1 VTGKR
6 AGQQQLTMS
15 QEVSKENVQAAS
27 NFHPYHVTN
36 KDSTYFDSYDVF
48 LAVSSSSCGFVFA
61 ANQYLYIKNYFII
74 FDKYNKKKINR
85 EDDDD
90 PVTRK
95 YL

>member
-1 VTGKR
+1 
-6 AGQQQLTMS
+6 MS

-74 FDKYNKKKINR
+74 LTNITKKINR

>member
-1 VTGKR
+1 
-6 AGQQQLTMS
+6 MS

-74 FDKYNKKKINR
+74 LTNITKKLNR

>member
-1 VTGKR
+1 
-6 AGQQQLTMS
+6 MS
-15 QEVSKENVQAAS
+15 QEVSKENVQTAS

-74 FDKYNKKKINR
+74 LTNITKKLNR

>member
-15 QEVSKENVQAAS
+15 QEVSKENVQTAS

-74 FDKYNKKKINR
+74 LTNITKKINR